1 MATIVCL
8 ERDSLGDALTLPELT
23 GDHEW
28 RNYSSTTEEQIIA
41 RLRDA
46 DIAVINKTIL
56 TEASLSQLPKL
67 KCIAVTATGVNNVDL
82 DAANR
87 LGIKVCNIQN
97 YASDSVGEH
106 TLMLMLAL
114 RRSLMD
120 YRHAQLNGQWQTCG
134 QFYYDDFPIDNLSGQ
149 TLGIIGSGHLGQ
161 HLAQLVKALGMK
173 VQFSGRKKQ
182 SPADDK
188 VAFEQV
194 LATSDVISINCP
206 LTTDTHHLISHDEF
220 ALMKPNALLI
230 NTARG
235 GIVNEEALLTAIQNQ
250 TIAGAGFDVSIEEP
264 PREDSPLM
272 QAANYPNCI
281 VTPHIAWASQQS
293 RQRMLTQLIAN
304 IQSFLDGHPEHLV
317 N

>member
-1 MATIVCL
+1 M
-8 ERDSLGDALTLPELT
+8 PELT

-161 HLAQLVKALGMK
+161 HLA
-173 VQFSGRKKQ
+173 
-182 SPADDK
+182 P
-188 VAFEQV
+188 
-194 LATSDVISINCP
+194 
-206 LTTDTHHLISHDEF
+206 
-220 ALMKPNALLI
+220 
-230 NTARG
+230 
-235 GIVNEEALLTAIQNQ
+235 
-250 TIAGAGFDVSIEEP
+250 
-264 PREDSPLM
+264 
-272 QAANYPNCI
+272 
-281 VTPHIAWASQQS
+281 
-293 RQRMLTQLIAN
+293 
-304 IQSFLDGHPEHLV
+304 
-317 N
+317 